1 MRARNGVWENVQ
13 AMENVRSTADE
24 PELRSREELMPAFRA
39 FLEDTGL
46 RRALDAIPQPIL
58 VLNQARQLVWG
69 NLSLVQKIGRSLEA
83 MLGEREGEVLNCE
96 HVRDCSAGC
105 GHSEHCVDCGA
116 DLSIRAGLAGQ
127 TNTKECSISRGA
139 GDAMDLRITTSPV
152 LEMESTYV
160 FCAVEDISHEK
171 RREALE
177 RLFFHDIINS
187 LGAIQG
193 AATLLCNASEE
204 ERPQL
209 AWLLT
214 EQART
219 ALDEVNSQR
228 ELSAAE
234 SGQLPLQEERVLC
247 DKVLEDVAANYRVHP
262 DFPGR
267 DIAVRSGGGPLELG
281 VDVTLLRRVLGN
293 MTKNALEAC
302 TSTVTLSADDDDD
315 GVVFRVHNQ
324 GMIPPAIR
332 LQIFKRSFSTK
343 GSGRGLGT
351 YGMKL
356 FGERILGGKVW
367 FDTSVGNG
375 TTFCFWLPHRA
386 G

>member
-1 MRARNGVWENVQ
+1 
-13 AMENVRSTADE
+13 MENVRSTADE